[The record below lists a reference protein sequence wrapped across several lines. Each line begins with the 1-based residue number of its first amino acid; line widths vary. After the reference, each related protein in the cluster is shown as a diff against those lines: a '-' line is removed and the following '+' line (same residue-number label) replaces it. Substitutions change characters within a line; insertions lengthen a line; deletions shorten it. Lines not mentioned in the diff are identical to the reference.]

1 MSVFLAMR
9 LLFSAEVVDI
19 YLFSLAFNTCITTDS
34 YSFSIQNSWFRNGKL
49 LVSQWKTIGFSP
61 WNYWFRNGELLVC
74 QLKVVFL
81 VIVIEDGRLAPAT
94 SAANGSDLVAVL
106 RGDGGGAVAEL
117 EVLGLGEVLCQSLA
131 DGLGFA
137 LRNVLIEVEHTTC
150 HLDLY
155 IGAEVGAGA
164 SDDILTK
171 WVDDGGIERVI
182 GCPLTDK
189 PVQALVLAGAGSGV
203 AQQIVPRSLTEQ

>member
-1 MSVFLAMR
+1 MR

-34 YSFSIQNSWFRNGKL
+34 YSFFIQNSWFRNGKL

-117 EVLGLGEVLCQSLA
+117 EVLGLGEVLYQSLA
-131 DGLGFA
+131 DGFGLAFWD
-137 LRNVLIEVEHTTC
+137 VLVEVEHSAC
-150 HLDLY
+150 HLDLG
-155 IGAEVGAGA
+155 IGTVVSAGA
-164 SDDILTK
+164 SDDIFAVG
-171 WVDDGGIERVI
+171 VDDGGIERVI

>member
-1 MSVFLAMR
+1 MR

-117 EVLGLGEVLCQSLA
+117 EVLGLGEVLYQSLA
-131 DGLGFA
+131 DGFGLA
-137 LRNVLIEVEHTTC
+137 LWDVLVEVEHAAC
-150 HLDLY
+150 HLDLG
-155 IGAEVGAGA
+155 IGTVVSAGA
-164 SDDILTK
+164 SDDIFAVG
-171 WVDDGGIERVI
+171 VDDGGIERVI